1 MNGDALGHRYAHAVW
16 QIKFDVSDRAQKH
29 DALGRIRDGE
39 HWVVAPT
46 FLSRKGREGWQV
58 VSVTMHPN
66 PAHAG
71 SLLVFARRLEE
82 AHQHREE

>member
-1 MNGDALGHRYAHAVW
+1 MSEGDALGRRWEHAVW
-16 QIKFDVSDRAQKH
+16 QVKFDVTKRAQKH

-66 PAHAG
+66 PSEAG
-71 SLLVFARRLEE
+71 SSLVFAQRLSK
-82 AHQHREE
+82 